1 MSNVNANMNELLSKI
16 DTINR
21 SFFNKLMR
29 KPSKSTEFLDILEKK
44 INIINF
50 SLIKYLIKSN
60 LCTLLI
66 FRFFR

>member
-16 DTINR
+16 DTNNR

-44 INIINF
+44 INMINF